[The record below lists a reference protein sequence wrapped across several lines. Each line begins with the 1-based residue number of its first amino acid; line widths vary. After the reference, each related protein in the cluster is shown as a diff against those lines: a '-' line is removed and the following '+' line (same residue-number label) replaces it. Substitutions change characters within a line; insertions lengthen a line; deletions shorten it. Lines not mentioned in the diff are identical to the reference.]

1 MVICDQNVHQHGR
14 QEGAIHCWAV
24 CVWGVGGGRGGGG
37 VVVVVESLRGLK
49 RAQRVRMFTP
59 ACGDVGVV

>member
-1 MVICDQNVHQHGR
+1 MWSF
-14 QEGAIHCWAV
+14 AIRMYISTAV
-24 CVWGVGGGRGGGG
+24 KKEPFIAGQCVCMWGGGRGGG
-37 VVVVVESLRGLK
+37 VVVVESLRGLK